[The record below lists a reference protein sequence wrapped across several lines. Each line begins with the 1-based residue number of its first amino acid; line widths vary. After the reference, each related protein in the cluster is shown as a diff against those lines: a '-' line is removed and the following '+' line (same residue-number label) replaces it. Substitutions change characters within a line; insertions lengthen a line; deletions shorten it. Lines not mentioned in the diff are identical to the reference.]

1 MKCKVCGL
9 ETNNPKFCGRS
20 CSAKY
25 NNVITKVKPKP
36 VCASCGET
44 IIRGR
49 KYCSNKCQAKLTRS
63 TINEQI
69 VDGTSVNGG
78 QLRRYLIEVHGA
90 KCMICNWSEK
100 NIKTNTVPIEIDHID
115 GNSYNNI
122 LSNVR
127 LLCPN
132 CHAIQPTAK
141 ALNKGN
147 GRHSR
152 MVRYKNNKSY

>member
-1 MKCKVCGL
+1 MKCKVCAL

-20 CSAKY
+20 CAATY